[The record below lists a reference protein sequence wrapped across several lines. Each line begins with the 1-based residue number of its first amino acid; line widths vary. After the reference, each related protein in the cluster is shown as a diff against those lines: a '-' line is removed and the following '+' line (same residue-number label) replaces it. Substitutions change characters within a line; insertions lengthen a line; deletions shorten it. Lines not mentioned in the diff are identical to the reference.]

1 LHEPTAD
8 RRRDHESSTRAALTE
23 RDLLERSHAKHE
35 RLAHGSRQK
44 ALEMRFDSG
53 HRSDDV
59 IDRRGEGGGS
69 PVGAGGGLG
78 ILLWLFSRFGLPGVL
93 VGGAI
98 LAALYFMSPGAS
110 SDGQGGDGRGAVGA
124 PQGQSQAND
133 EQAAFVGSVLDDVQS
148 TWRDIFA
155 QRGARYTPAKLV
167 LFTGSTRS
175 GCGYGSAEVGPF
187 YCPADQR
194 AYIDLSFYRELD
206 RRFGAPGDFAQAYVI
221 AHEIGHHVQHLLG
234 IDDKA
239 QRMAQGS
246 GQKNA
251 VSVRQELQA
260 DCFAGVWAH
269 SSNQRKVLEPGDIE
283 EGLRAAAAIG
293 DDALQKQAQ
302 GEVRPESWTHGSSE
316 QRVTWFR
323 RGFQSGSMDSC
334 DTFAAR

>member
-1 LHEPTAD
+1 
-8 RRRDHESSTRAALTE
+8 
-23 RDLLERSHAKHE
+23 
-35 RLAHGSRQK
+35 
-44 ALEMRFDSG
+44 MRWDSG

-78 ILLWLFSRFGLPGVL
+78 ILIWLFSRFGLPGVL

-98 LAALYFMSPGAS
+98 LAVLYFASPGAS
-110 SDGQGGDGRGAVGA
+110 TGGQSAVGSS
-124 PQGQSQAND
+124 QGQTQAND
-133 EQAAFVGSVLDDVQS
+133 EQARFVGFVLDDVQK
-148 TWRDIFA
+148 TWREIFA
-155 QRGARYTPAKLV
+155 QRGQRYTPAKLV
-167 LFTGSTRS
+167 LFSGATRS
-175 GCGYGSAEVGPF
+175 RCGYGSAEVGPF
-187 YCPADQR
+187 YCPADQN
-194 AYIDLSFYRELD
+194 AYIDLDFYRELD

-260 DCFAGVWAH
+260 DCFAGIWAH
-269 SSNQRKVLEPGDIE
+269 FSNQRNVLEPGDIE

-293 DDALQKQAQ
+293 DDALQRQAQ

-316 QRVTWFR
+316 QRVTWFK
-323 RGFQSGSMDSC
+323 RGFQGGSMESC
-334 DTFAAR
+334 DTFASR